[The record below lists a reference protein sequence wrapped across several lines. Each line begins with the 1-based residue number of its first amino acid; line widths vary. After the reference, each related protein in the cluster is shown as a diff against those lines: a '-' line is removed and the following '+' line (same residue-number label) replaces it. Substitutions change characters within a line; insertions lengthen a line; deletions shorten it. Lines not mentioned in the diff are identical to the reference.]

1 MRVEFGRRAGL
12 VGPLVVAGLL
22 LAACNDG
29 SDASSDTTA
38 DTAAA
43 SVAATSAPDTTVSA
57 AEETAADGT
66 APDNTTSDASAP
78 DGTDANL
85 DPSVDP
91 AGSEADNE
99 LEVITPLVANV
110 LAEPRPVLGDDE
122 QIHLAYELF
131 ATNAAEATMT
141 VDLVEVLGPDGV
153 AIGELTGDELQG
165 AVQYIANQE
174 AIGPAQQFR
183 VFMDQTFPAGAEVPE
198 SISHRFTVTL
208 TPEDG
213 DVSSTTVVS
222 GATTVDTREA
232 ILVGA
237 PLRGTKWVVSGGC
250 CFPADYH
257 RTATLPVNGQFYAPE
272 RYAIDFVQ
280 LNDQDTLYDG
290 PVDALESF
298 AYYGDDILSVA
309 DGTVVRI
316 QDGLEEQTPG
326 SFEPGATAASAGGNF
341 VVVDIGD
348 GHFAFYAHLQPGS
361 LTVEEGDEVT
371 KGEVLGLLG
380 NTGNSDGP
388 HLHFHVMDGPGPL
401 SSNGLPYRFESFEVS
416 GTLTNTA
423 DIPTGVV
430 AELDET
436 LTGSFTDVMPLD
448 NQLLTFPD

>member
-29 SDASSDTTA
+29 SDASSDTSA

-43 SVAATSAPDTTVSA
+43 SVAATSAPDTTASA
-57 AEETAADGT
+57 AEDGT
-66 APDNTTSDASAP
+66 APDNTTSDASP

-110 LAEPRPVLGDDE
+110 LAEPRPVLSDDE

-298 AYYGDDILSVA
+298 AYYGADILSVA

-316 QDGLEEQTPG
+316 QEGLEEQTPG

-348 GHFAFYAHLQPGS
+348 GHFAFYAHMQPGS

>member
-1 MRVEFGRRAGL
+1 MRVGVGRRAGL
-12 VGPLVVAGLL
+12 VGPVVIAGLL

-38 DTAAA
+38 DAA
-43 SVAATSAPDTTVSA
+43 STSAAATSEPATTVATSDA
-57 AEETAADGT
+57 TAGDT
-66 APDNTTSDASAP
+66 APDDTATDGSAP
-78 DGTDANL
+78 DGTDADL
-85 DPSVDP
+85 DPSTDP
-91 AGSEADNE
+91 TGSEADNE
-99 LEVITPLVANV
+99 LEEITPLVANA

-131 ATNAAEATMT
+131 ATNAADATMT
-141 VDLVEVLGPDGV
+141 VDLVEVLGPDGE
-153 AIGELTGDELQG
+153 AIGELTGDDLEG

-183 VFMDQTFPAGAEVPE
+183 IFMDQTFPAGAEVPE

-208 TPEDG
+208 TPAEG
-213 DVSSTTVVS
+213 DPSSTTVVS
-222 GATTVDTREA
+222 GATTVDTSEA

-237 PLRGTKWVVSGGC
+237 PLRGAKWVVSGGC

-280 LNDQDTLYDG
+280 LNDQDTLFDG

-298 AYYGDDILSVA
+298 GYYGADILSVA

-316 QDGLEEQTPG
+316 QDDLEEQIPG
-326 SFEPGATAASAGGNF
+326 SFSPGATAASAGGNF

-348 GHFAFYAHLQPGS
+348 GNFAFYAHMQPGS

-371 KGEVLGLLG
+371 KGQVLGLLG

-401 SSNGLPYRFESFEVS
+401 SSNGLPYRFESFDVT

-423 DIPTGVV
+423 EIPTGVV
-430 AELDET
+430 AELDDT

>member
-1 MRVEFGRRAGL
+1 MSSDGEL
-12 VGPLVVAGLL
+12 VSSGPLVVAGLL

-43 SVAATSAPDTTVSA
+43 SAAATSAPDTTVAA

-208 TPEDG
+208 TPADG
-213 DVSSTTVVS
+213 DLSQH
-222 GATTVDTREA
+222 DRR
-232 ILVGA
+232 VG
-237 PLRGTKWVVSGGC
+237 RHDGG
-250 CFPADYH
+250 H
-257 RTATLPVNGQFYAPE
+257 E
-272 RYAIDFVQ
+272 
-280 LNDQDTLYDG
+280 
-290 PVDALESF
+290 
-298 AYYGDDILSVA
+298 
-309 DGTVVRI
+309 
-316 QDGLEEQTPG
+316 
-326 SFEPGATAASAGGNF
+326 
-341 VVVDIGD
+341 
-348 GHFAFYAHLQPGS
+348 
-361 LTVEEGDEVT
+361 
-371 KGEVLGLLG
+371 
-380 NTGNSDGP
+380 
-388 HLHFHVMDGPGPL
+388 
-401 SSNGLPYRFESFEVS
+401 
-416 GTLTNTA
+416 
-423 DIPTGVV
+423 
-430 AELDET
+430 
-436 LTGSFTDVMPLD
+436 
-448 NQLLTFPD
+448 

>member
-43 SVAATSAPDTTVSA
+43 SVAATSAPDTTASA

-131 ATNAAEATMT
+131 ATNTAEATMT

-257 RTATLPVNGQFYAPE
+257 RTATLPVNGQFHAPE

-298 AYYGDDILSVA
+298 AYYGDEILSVA

-348 GHFAFYAHLQPGS
+348 GHFAFYAHMQPGS

>member
-29 SDASSDTTA
+29 SDASSDATA
-38 DTAAA
+38 DTAVA
-43 SVAATSAPDTTVSA
+43 SAAATSAPDTTA
-57 AEETAADGT
+57 AAPEETAADGT
-66 APDNTTSDASAP
+66 APDSTTSDASAP

-85 DPSVDP
+85 DPSVGP

-348 GHFAFYAHLQPGS
+348 GHFAFYAHMQPGS

-401 SSNGLPYRFESFEVS
+401 SSNGLPYRFESFEVT